1 MKAVIADRP
10 GAPGVVHDVEV
21 PIIQPDEML
30 VRVHA
35 ASVNPI
41 DWKRRDGA
49 YGPSGFPMILGQ
61 DYAGIVQVVGDEI
74 RHFAQGDRVFGV
86 APRGAYAEFL
96 AAKVPGPIAKI
107 PDALDDA
114 RAAALPTAGI
124 TALAAVE
131 EAGLRAG
138 QTVLILGATGGVGGF
153 ASQIARARG
162 AEVIAT
168 AHSGKEDVAL
178 AFGAREVHAY
188 DRGNLLEELARTHP
202 DGVDAIIDM
211 VSDRATLQRLAS
223 ALKRGGHVVSTV
235 GAADREWFQPRQQHA
250 INLVSSQ
257 SPLYSTEGLEK
268 LAALVVSGKVRVKL
282 GTEAPFAQAEHVLE
296 ESKAGHIDGKAVLTP

>member
-1 MKAVIADRP
+1 MRAIIADRP

-21 PIIQPDEML
+21 PIIQPDEVL
-30 VRVHA
+30 IRVHA

-49 YGPSGFPMILGQ
+49 YGKSGFPMILGQ
-61 DYAGIVQVVGDEI
+61 DYAGIVQVVGDEV
-74 RHFAQGDRVFGV
+74 RQFAQGDRVFGV
-86 APRGAYAEFL
+86 TPRGAYAEFV

-107 PDALDDA
+107 PEGLDDA
-114 RAAALPTAGI
+114 KAAALPTAGL

-131 EAGLRAG
+131 EAGLRSG

-162 AEVIAT
+162 VEVIAT
-168 AHSGKEDVAL
+168 AHSGKEDVAR
-178 AFGAREVHAY
+178 AFGAKEVHAY
-188 DRGNLLEELARTHP
+188 DREDLLDGLAHTHP

-223 ALKRGGHVVSTV
+223 ALKRGGHVVSTI
-235 GAADREWFQPRQQHA
+235 GAADRDWFQPRQQHA
-250 INLVSSQ
+250 TNLVSSQ
-257 SPLYSTEGLEK
+257 SPLWSTDGLEK
-268 LAALVVSGKVRVKL
+268 LAELVVSGKIRVKL
-282 GTEAPFAQAEHVLE
+282 GTEAPFTQAEDLLE
-296 ESKAGHIDGKAVLTP
+296 ASKAGTITGKAVLTV

>member
-1 MKAVIADRP
+1 
-10 GAPGVVHDVEV
+10 VVHDVEV

-74 RHFAQGDRVFGV
+74 RRFAQGDRVFGV

-107 PDALDDA
+107 PDGIDDA
-114 RAAALPTAGI
+114 RAAALPTAGL

-168 AHSGKEDVAL
+168 AHSGKEDVAR

-188 DRGNLLEELARTHP
+188 DRGDLLQELAVTHP

-257 SPLYSTEGLEK
+257 SQLYSTEGLEK
-268 LAALVVSGKVRVKL
+268 LAELVVSGKVRVKL
-282 GTEAPFAQAEHVLE
+282 GTEAPFTQAEHVLE

>member
-74 RHFAQGDRVFGV
+74 RDFAQGDRVFGV

-107 PDALDDA
+107 PDTLDDA
-114 RAAALPTAGI
+114 RAAALPTAGL

-188 DRGNLLEELARTHP
+188 DRGDLLEELARTHP

-223 ALKRGGHVVSTV
+223 ALKRGGHVVSTI

>member
-74 RHFAQGDRVFGV
+74 RSFAQGDRVFGV

-107 PDALDDA
+107 PDGIDDA
-114 RAAALPTAGI
+114 RAAALPTAGL

-178 AFGAREVHAY
+178 AFGALEVHAY
-188 DRGNLLEELARTHP
+188 DRGDLLQELARTHP

-211 VSDRATLQRLAS
+211 VSDRATLQRIAS
-223 ALKRGGHVVSTV
+223 ALKRGGHVVSTI

-250 INLVSSQ
+250 INLSSSQ

-268 LAALVVSGKVRVKL
+268 LAELVVSGKVRVRL
-282 GTEAPFAQAEHVLE
+282 GTEAPFTQAEHVLE

>member
-74 RHFAQGDRVFGV
+74 RSFAQGDRVFGV

-107 PDALDDA
+107 PDGIDDA
-114 RAAALPTAGI
+114 RAAALPTAGL

-178 AFGAREVHAY
+178 AFGALEVHAY
-188 DRGNLLEELARTHP
+188 DRGDLLQELARTHP

-211 VSDRATLQRLAS
+211 VSDRATLQRIAS
-223 ALKRGGHVVSTV
+223 ALKRGGHVVSTI

-268 LAALVVSGKVRVKL
+268 LAELVASGKVRVKL
-282 GTEAPFAQAEHVLE
+282 GTEAPFTQAEHVLE

>member
-1 MKAVIADRP
+1 MKAIIADRP

-21 PIIQPDEML
+21 PIIQPDEVL

-41 DWKRRDGA
+41 DWMRRDGA
-49 YGPSGFPMILGQ
+49 YGQGGFPMILGQ
-61 DYAGIVQVVGDEI
+61 DYAGIVQVVGDEV
-74 RHFAQGDRVFGV
+74 RTFAQGDRVFGSS
-86 APRGAYAEFL
+86 PRAYAEFL

-107 PDALDDA
+107 PPGLEDAQ
-114 RAAALPTAGI
+114 AAALPTAGI

-153 ASQIARARG
+153 AAQIARARG
-162 AEVIAT
+162 AQVIAT
-168 AHSGKEDVAL
+168 AHSGKEDIAR
-178 AFGAREVHAY
+178 AFGAEEVHAY
-188 DRGNLLEELARTHP
+188 DREDMLDALSHTHP
-202 DGVDAIIDM
+202 DGVDAIIDL

-235 GAADREWFQPRQQHA
+235 GSADREWFQPRHQHA
-250 INLVSSQ
+250 TNLVSSQ
-257 SPLYSTEGLEK
+257 TALWSTEGLEK
-268 LAALVVSGKVRVKL
+268 LADLVVSGKVRVKL
-282 GTEAPFAQAEHVLE
+282 GIEEPFTQAEHALG
-296 ESKAGHIDGKAVLTP
+296 ESKAGNISGKAVLTV

>member
-21 PIIQPDEML
+21 PIIQPEEVL

-74 RHFAQGDRVFGV
+74 RQFAQGDRVFGV

-107 PDALDDA
+107 PDTLDDA
-114 RAAALPTAGI
+114 RAAALPTAGL

-168 AHSGKEDVAL
+168 AHSGKEDVAF
-178 AFGAREVHAY
+178 AFGAGEVHAY

-211 VSDRATLQRLAS
+211 VSDRATLQRVAS
-223 ALKRGGHVVSTV
+223 ALKRGGHVVSTI

-250 INLVSSQ
+250 TNLSSSQ
-257 SPLYSTEGLEK
+257 SPLWSTDGLEK
-268 LAALVVSGKVRVKL
+268 LAALVVSGKVRVRL
-282 GTEAPFAQAEHVLE
+282 GTEAPFTQAEHVLE
-296 ESKAGHIDGKAVLTP
+296 ESKAGHIDGKAVLTV

>member
-61 DYAGIVQVVGDEI
+61 DFAGIVQVVGDEI
-74 RHFAQGDRVFGV
+74 RHFAQGDRVFGI

-153 ASQIARARG
+153 ASQIARSRG

-188 DRGNLLEELARTHP
+188 DRGNLLEELAVTHP

-223 ALKRGGHVVSTV
+223 ALKRGGHVVSTI